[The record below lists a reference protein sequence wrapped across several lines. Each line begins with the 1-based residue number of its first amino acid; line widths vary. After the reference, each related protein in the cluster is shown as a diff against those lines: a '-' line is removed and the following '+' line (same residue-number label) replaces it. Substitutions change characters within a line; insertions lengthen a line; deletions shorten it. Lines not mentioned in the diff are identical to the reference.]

1 VSTQPSPFGFQFDVN
16 VSPNT
21 TEDNVIEATA
31 VATKN
36 LEVIAIVKDDG
47 TKIERVHD

>member
-1 VSTQPSPFGFQFDVN
+1 MSTQPSPFGFQFDVN

-31 VATKN
+31 AATKN
-36 LEVIAIVKDDG
+36 LELIAIAKDDSV
-47 TKIERVHD
+47 KIERLPD